1 LPDGVD
7 EPNPASSAFS
17 FARNGGFQHGCGI
30 RFEWGLTLM
39 DEALFSELL
48 KTIPPGRRVREKS
61 TDPQLDKPDRSD
73 KEQLNDEPPPNIPDA
88 Q

>member
-1 LPDGVD
+1 
-7 EPNPASSAFS
+7 
-17 FARNGGFQHGCGI
+17 
-30 RFEWGLTLM
+30 M

-61 TDPQLDKPDRSD
+61 IDPQLDKPDRSD
-73 KEQLNDEPPPNIPDA
+73 REQLNDEPPPNIPDA